1 MLEGNNSVAS
11 SGCDSDVRSAAD
23 VEPRIGVEAVAAAAA
38 RGKDMSI
45 ADDDEEGSGALGLAS
60 RSDTKL
66 LSVEFLAT
74 GLVAIGAGIGA
85 TTVLLTWFGWIC
97 EWFMIT
103 WVLKKLN
110 LNFSKPNR
118 KFMMRLFRWR

>member
-11 SGCDSDVRSAAD
+11 SGCGSDVRSAAD
-23 VEPRIGVEAVAAAAA
+23 VEPRIGVEA
-38 RGKDMSI
+38 GKDMSI
-45 ADDDEEGSGALGLAS
+45 AGDDEEGSGALGLAS

-97 EWFMIT
+97 ELFMIT

-110 LNFSKPNR
+110 LNFSKPNC